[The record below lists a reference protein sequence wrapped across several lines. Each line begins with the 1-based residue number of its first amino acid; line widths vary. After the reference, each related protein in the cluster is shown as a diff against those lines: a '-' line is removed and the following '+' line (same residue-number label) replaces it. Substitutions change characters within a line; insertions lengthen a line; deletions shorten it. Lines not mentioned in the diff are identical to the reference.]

1 MVPET
6 LVYILKQ
13 SRMGRMSNRLIA
25 KILLPDVHSSK
36 NRINR
41 FRWQAL
47 MWTTGGFVCFYPF
60 THAGGHTP
68 SGGAW
73 DPKWGFDSYFLYDF
87 FEFELKLTGKGSA
100 DPTQLTFQ
108 HNMV

>member
-41 FRWQAL
+41 FRGQAL
-47 MWTTGGFVCFYPF
+47 IQ
-60 THAGGHTP
+60 THVEILG
-68 SGGAW
+68 
-73 DPKWGFDSYFLYDF
+73 
-87 FEFELKLTGKGSA
+87 
-100 DPTQLTFQ
+100 
-108 HNMV
+108 

>member
-41 FRWQAL
+41 FRGQAL
-47 MWTTGGFVCFYPF
+47 IQTRVPTT
-60 THAGGHTP
+60 TP
-68 SGGAW
+68 TTPLSKFRHPLEG
-73 DPKWGFDSYFLYDF
+73 LY
-87 FEFELKLTGKGSA
+87 G
-100 DPTQLTFQ
+100 PTI
-108 HNMV
+108 H

>member
-41 FRWQAL
+41 FRGQGL
-47 MWTTGGFVCFYPF
+47 VGTV
-60 THAGGHTP
+60 
-68 SGGAW
+68 GA
-73 DPKWGFDSYFLYDF
+73 
-87 FEFELKLTGKGSA
+87 E
-100 DPTQLTFQ
+100 
-108 HNMV
+108 

>member
-41 FRWQAL
+41 FRGQSVVPAWAFGYCCPDNMASYIWL
-47 MWTTGGFVCFYPF
+47 PF
-60 THAGGHTP
+60 IGCKR
-68 SGGAW
+68 GARENI
-73 DPKWGFDSYFLYDF
+73 P
-87 FEFELKLTGKGSA
+87 
-100 DPTQLTFQ
+100 
-108 HNMV
+108 